1 MERVVLDEERNS
13 MSLGPST
20 LVQQAKEQLSCPLNE
35 EVAILNLKS
44 TLYYSLEGVGPF
56 IWQQLSEE
64 KTVKE
69 IVVAVVKRF
78 DVDELQCEADVI
90 AFLNELG
97 AAGLIQTSDS

>member
-1 MERVVLDEERNS
+1 

-78 DVDELQCEADVI
+78 DVR
-90 AFLNELG
+90 
-97 AAGLIQTSDS
+97 